1 MGVIGA
7 IGLTLGAGAPASAAP
22 YAPAN
27 GQVYAGVSDSGYL
40 RDYRAYSKLV
50 GAHLPVLQSFEVW
63 DGELEAARDRWRA
76 LETRGMLS
84 ISTAPCYQC
93 EGVISPG
100 EIARGKGDDYLL
112 RLNAF
117 LAEWGKPTYLR
128 LFPEMNGHW
137 NPYAAFNSDGS
148 GRGADNRTGKFRKAW
163 RRFALIVRGGETATI
178 DARLKRLGLPPVR
191 RGGEIGVS
199 LPEPKLALMWVP
211 QTHGSPQTHANRPG
225 AYWPGRRYVD
235 WVGADIYAK
244 FPNFEGLSRFYRSR
258 KKMAFV
264 IGEWATWDRDDP
276 GFVDTLHNWI
286 EKRGRA
292 KMVVYYQ
299 GFDTD
304 NPFSLQ
310 RYPLSAAR
318 LADRLNARRYRE
330 YAPGTKLGE
339 GREPAA
345 AATAR
350 SASSSPPVPLTQPW

>member
-1 MGVIGA
+1 MA
-7 IGLTLGAGAPASAAP
+7 LGLAAPSAPAKP
-22 YAPAN
+22 YAPGN
-27 GQVYAGVSDSGYL
+27 GQIYAGVSDTGYL

-50 GAHLPVLQSFEVW
+50 EAHLPVVQSFEVW
-63 DGELEAARDRWRA
+63 DGELEAAGMRWRA
-76 LETRGMLS
+76 LGARGMLS

-100 EIARGKGDDYLL
+100 EIVRGKGDDYLL

-148 GRGADNRTGKFRKAW
+148 ARGPDHRTHKFRKAW
-163 RRFALIVRGGETATI
+163 KRFALVVRGGETATI
-178 DARLKRLGLPPVR
+178 EAKLERLGMPPLRLEV
-191 RGGEIGVS
+191 EEPAS
-199 LPEPKLALMWVP
+199 LPKPKLALMWVP
-211 QTHGSPQTHANRPG
+211 QTHGSPQTRANRPG
-225 AYWPGRRYVD
+225 AYWPGRNYVD

-244 FPNFEGLSRFYRSR
+244 FPNFEGLSRFYRAR
-258 KKMAFV
+258 KGMPFV

-286 EKRGRA
+286 EKRQRA

-299 GFDTD
+299 GFDVD

-318 LADRLNARRYRE
+318 LADRLRDPRYRE
-330 YAPGTKLGE
+330 YAPGAKSDSG
-339 GREPAA
+339 GRPRAA
-345 AATAR
+345 ASSRLSAR
-350 SASSSPPVPLTQPW
+350 EPVPLTRPW